1 MNIPDIETRYRA
13 MEDGEL
19 AALAAEP
26 DELTAEAQTSLAKEL
41 ARRRI
46 NPSRLTEELRGEV
59 EARNARGRRWNPG
72 AIYSFVPG
80 SKVFVA
86 RIQDWRTYKR
96 QTGQYPILSIAAYAF
111 HVAMALFIFVGLV
124 WYAVGH
130 HWSRWGLAGAFLL
143 LASVEGYF
151 SDRLLG
157 EMRSR
162 EIARYRS
169 KRASKMIKL

>member
-1 MNIPDIETRYRA
+1 MNIPDIETRHRA
-13 MEDGEL
+13 MDDGEL
-19 AALAAEP
+19 LALASQQ
-26 DELTAEAQTSLAKEL
+26 DQLTTDARTSLAQEL

-46 NPSRLTEELRGEV
+46 NPNKLSDELREEV
-59 EARNARGRRWNPG
+59 RTRNGRERRWNPG

-86 RIQDWRTYKR
+86 RIKDWRTYKR
-96 QTGQYPILSIAAYAF
+96 QTGQYPIRSIGAYAF
-111 HVAMALFIFVGLV
+111 HVAIALFIFVGLV
-124 WYAVGH
+124 WYAVGD

-157 EMRSR
+157 EMRLR

-169 KRASKMIKL
+169 RRRPKG